1 LALIS
6 LTYFSFLPKYV
17 DCCVFTEGNSVA
29 NNEFRFGYLR
39 LKSADV
45 YPQTF
50 QLLHLAPDQVLADQC
65 LVMTTH
71 IVIMTITFEFLPQK
85 TFN

>member
-1 LALIS
+1 MES
-6 LTYFSFLPKYV
+6 
-17 DCCVFTEGNSVA
+17 NSVA
-29 NNEFRFGYLR
+29 NNEFRFGYLH

-50 QLLHLAPDQVLADQC
+50 QLLHLAPDQVLTDQH

-71 IVIMTITFEFLPQK
+71 VVIMTITFEFLPQK
-85 TFN
+85 IFN